1 MLILILACF
10 GCIFVLIDFH
20 LVTNYYSAN
29 VAQSI
34 RDLNYK
40 CRQLKIVTKRT
51 ELVSVVSKMLPG
63 GWEMGALAGA
73 KAVNLKLNGI
83 LSF

>member
-1 MLILILACF
+1 M
-10 GCIFVLIDFH
+10 
-20 LVTNYYSAN
+20 
-29 VAQSI
+29 AQSI